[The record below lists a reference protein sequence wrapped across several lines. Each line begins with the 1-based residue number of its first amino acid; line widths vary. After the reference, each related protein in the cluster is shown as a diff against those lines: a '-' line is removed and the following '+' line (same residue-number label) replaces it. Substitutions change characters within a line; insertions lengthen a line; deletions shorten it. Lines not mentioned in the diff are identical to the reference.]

1 MTIQSARPSRHHLR
15 TLVWGAIALCCAST
29 AHAEGSEVKIK
40 GGFAD
45 GKLTMYFEPQTLT
58 VPAGTTVTWVNEDG
72 SNHTVQFPDQ
82 SGPRMRHH
90 STYTR
95 TFAQPGTYP
104 YQCAIHGAA
113 MTGTIVVQ

>member
-1 MTIQSARPSRHHLR
+1 MVNVFGNRKAVAALVLGVFAGLSA
-15 TLVWGAIALCCAST
+15 TAAQADGA
-29 AHAEGSEVKIK
+29 EVKIK

-45 GKLTMYFEPQTLT
+45 GKLVMYFEPQTLT

-72 SNHTVQFPDQ
+72 SNHIVQFGGD

-90 STYTR
+90 ATYTK
-95 TFAQPGTYP
+95 TFSQPGSYA

-113 MTGTIVVQ
+113 MTGTVVVQ